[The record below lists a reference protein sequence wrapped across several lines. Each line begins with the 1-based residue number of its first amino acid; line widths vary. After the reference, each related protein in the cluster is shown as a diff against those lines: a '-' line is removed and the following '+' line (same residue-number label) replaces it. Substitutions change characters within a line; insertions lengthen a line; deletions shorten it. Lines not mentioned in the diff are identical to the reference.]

1 MPFTVCTL
9 AYYGRNYAAKFTLL
23 KFFFFHLQTIFLSE
37 NWSQIL
43 KLYIIVLFK
52 HNSMNFF
59 GQILKLKSR
68 ILIKLDNNKFLPG
81 EKYYAIK
88 LASIDNPNNEWKHKT
103 VRDEIL
109 PPTPSLKNF
118 INITA
123 SICELWHFGGQQM
136 WVLNNLIIELKLF
149 LNIT

>member
-1 MPFTVCTL
+1 
-9 AYYGRNYAAKFTLL
+9 
-23 KFFFFHLQTIFLSE
+23 
-37 NWSQIL
+37 
-43 KLYIIVLFK
+43 
-52 HNSMNFF
+52 MNFF

-88 LASIDNPNNEWKHKT
+88 LASIDNPNRTSENI
-103 VRDEIL
+103 RLL

-123 SICELWHFGGQQM
+123 SICEL
-136 WVLNNLIIELKLF
+136 
-149 LNIT
+149 